1 MNNTLVTVLIPS
13 YNHQKYIKDAILS
26 VINQTYK
33 NIELIVIDDGS
44 SDDSLQII
52 RSLGKK
58 YNFKYI
64 IRENRGICATLNEAL
79 NMAKGV
85 YFCGLGSDDMFFPEK
100 IEKQVNFMLNNPEY
114 AMCYSRVQLFNE
126 KGYFELKAKKNY
138 KSGYIFKDLILEN
151 FIEAPTALI
160 KTDVLKK

>member
-44 SDDSLQII
+44 SDDSPQII

-114 AMCYSRVQLFNE
+114 V
-126 KGYFELKAKKNY
+126 
-138 KSGYIFKDLILEN
+138 
-151 FIEAPTALI
+151 T
-160 KTDVLKK
+160 